1 MSLMLSMGLL
11 AAESLSHSDRSPNR
25 SGSSLSAKTPDERKE
40 LRRRRK
46 AERVARKR
54 NR

>member
-1 MSLMLSMGLL
+1 MLTMGIL
-11 AAESLSHSDRSPNR
+11 AAQSIPASGGQYRQL
-25 SGSSLSAKTPDERKE
+25 GSSLSAKTPDERKE

-54 NR
+54 GR